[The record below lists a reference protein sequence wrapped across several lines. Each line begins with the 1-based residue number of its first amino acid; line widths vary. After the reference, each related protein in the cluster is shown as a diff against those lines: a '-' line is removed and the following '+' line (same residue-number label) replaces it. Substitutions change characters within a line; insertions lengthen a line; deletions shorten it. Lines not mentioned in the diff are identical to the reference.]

1 MMSLLPVL
9 RSTAMPVTGRS
20 ASCASPVLP
29 RLSRAT
35 TGCQVSPRLVD
46 FDTMM
51 LGLPP
56 TPPSWVSQP
65 LRAMYSAPSRPKA
78 GWAWNVPRGLE
89 LQLGYDAGEGE
100 VCAGSRRVH
109 VSPPLVV

>member
-1 MMSLLPVL
+1 MSAPPVL

-20 ASCASPVLP
+20 ASWASPVFP

-35 TGCQVSPRLVD
+35 TGCHVSPRLVD

-65 LRAMYSAPSRPKA
+65 LRAMYRTPSRPKA

-89 LQLGYDAGEGE
+89 LQFGYEAGDGE
-100 VCAGSRRVH
+100 LWAGSSRVH
-109 VSPPLVV
+109 VWP